1 MKYIGPYEI
10 AHAIAHEILIN
21 FKILKWRQHLLMKT
35 VMMDHVM
42 DTRFNLTRFEL
53 QYKAVTEFK

>member
-1 MKYIGPYEI
+1 MK
-10 AHAIAHEILIN
+10 A
-21 FKILKWRQHLLMKT
+21 